1 MKVFEKTFNQKQNWF
16 NNLTTEELID
26 YHREVSDRDPD
37 YYDVVKE
44 ALIYCYGD
52 IDYNMINKLHWHFA
66 QACVNKLKTSI

>member
-1 MKVFEKTFNQKQNWF
+1 MKVFEKTFSQKQEWF

-26 YHREVSDRDPD
+26 YHREVSDRDVD

-44 ALIYCYGD
+44 ALIYCYGE